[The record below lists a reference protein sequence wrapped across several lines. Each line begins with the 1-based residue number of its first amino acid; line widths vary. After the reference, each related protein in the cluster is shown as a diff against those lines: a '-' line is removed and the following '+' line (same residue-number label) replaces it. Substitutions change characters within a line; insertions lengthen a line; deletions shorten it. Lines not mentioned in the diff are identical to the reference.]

1 MAARYRIG
9 IDLGGTKIEAAAV
22 DRLAAVRV
30 RRRIATPTEN
40 YCATIAAI
48 TALVGLIEL
57 LIGETAPVGVG
68 MPGTISPIT
77 GLAPGSE
84 RESPLEDGSFSG
96 PTRLPESGATTRW
109 DRDAHGKLLRDDSSD
124 HRSRRVDRTAD
135 W

>member
-57 LIGETAPVGVG
+57 QIGETAPVGVG
-68 MPGTISPIT
+68 MPGTVSPIT
-77 GLAPGSE
+77 GLATF
-84 RESPLEDGSFSG
+84 R
-96 PTRLPESGATTRW
+96 RKI
-109 DRDAHGKLLRDDSSD
+109 RDL
-124 HRSRRVDRTAD
+124 TP
-135 W
+135 